1 MNLNLLPAWSTNGP
15 SGKRS
20 RRFYVTIPH
29 SCWSAAEPIHDLD
42 WSSTPDNQS
51 ILAVGFTHHIE
62 LLCQQRKTYFDNEP
76 GWVMCWKVEVG
87 KCVNSL
93 HFLLLF

>member
-1 MNLNLLPAWSTNGP
+1 MNLNLPPVWSINGS
-15 SGKRS
+15 SGKLS
-20 RRFYVTIPH
+20 HHLSATIPY
-29 SCWSAAEPIHDLD
+29 SCLSAAEPIHDLD

-76 GWVMCWKVEVG
+76 GWVICWKVDIG
-87 KCVNSL
+87 KYVNPLQSP
-93 HFLLLF
+93 